1 MSQHT
6 ELDRTAPPR
15 PRVTGRRLG
24 ILAVAVAVSL
34 LLAALGVAAA
44 RGSGSAGTPAT
55 GPTGGALD
63 GKPAPALAG
72 TTLTGD
78 HFRLRPAGKVTVVNI
93 WASWC
98 GPCREELPTLVRV
111 QRRWQDRGVRLVTI
125 NTKDGPV
132 AARSFLHRLNVR
144 DLLAVSDPEGRL
156 AVAWGATGVP
166 ETVVVDRHGIVRARW
181 LGAVQGGWLDEEL
194 QRWTG
199 S

>member
-1 MSQHT
+1 VSRPAPVV
-6 ELDRTAPPR
+6 DRPAPQRRRPTAR
-15 PRVTGRRLG
+15 RVA
-24 ILAVAVAVSL
+24 IAALAVAVAL
-34 LLAALGVAAA
+34 LLAALGVAVA
-44 RGSGSAGTPAT
+44 RGSDGTAPGST
-55 GPTGGALD
+55 GPAGGALD

-72 TTLTGD
+72 TTLAGD
-78 HFRLRPAGKVTVVNI
+78 HFRLRPGKVTVVNI

-98 GPCREELPTLVRV
+98 GPCREELPTLMQV

-132 AARSFLHRLNVR
+132 AARSFLHRLNVSH
-144 DLLAVSDPEGRL
+144 LLAVSDPEGRL

-166 ETVVVDRHGIVRARW
+166 ETVVVDRHGTVRARW
-181 LGAVQGGWLDEEL
+181 LGAVQRNWLDEEL